1 MLRLCFPW
9 RLHQA
14 LEELPGS
21 LDETYERILLN
32 IDRERREYAHRL
44 FKCLTVS
51 AYPLRV
57 EELAEIFVMDFGSG
71 NVPNYRPGWRLENPG
86 EVVLS
91 ACSSLIAI
99 TDVDGSQVVQFS
111 HSSVKEFLTS
121 DRLNMAATN
130 PSWYHIDY
138 LSAHTI
144 LAQASLSILLH
155 LGSSV
160 DKGKIEDLPF
170 SLYAARHWVDHVQFE
185 GVLTGIQDSVAR
197 LFDMDNPSFATW
209 IWIYDIDHPHRV
221 PMSTAPPTR
230 PEAVPLYYAT
240 LCGFR
245 GIVKHLLA
253 THPEEVNAEGGYHT
267 TPLHAAIAKGNFE
280 IAELLIKYGADVD
293 ALDREGW
300 SALHTV
306 SRSGRLDNLRFL
318 LEHRADV
325 NVVRQGPREDHGW
338 TPLHVA
344 SRHGRVKVVQFLLGH
359 QADVHACNH
368 ENQTALHLASQHGD
382 PELMRLLIDH
392 GAKCDAK
399 DEDDETPLFLASRNG
414 RVKATQ
420 LLLARHATVDHRDWQ
435 KRTPLHAASENGHV
449 DIVRLLLDRGADVNA
464 RNVYE
469 WTPLH
474 LASRTGKDKVVKVLL
489 DRPAKDADVNAP
501 NDVGWTALHLASQKG
516 HLDVVELLLDHGAN
530 VDTQEVDGET
540 ALHLAAYYGHHEVA
554 KVLLK
559 AGANQLIKNKEE
571 NTPFDLAK
579 GEGHA
584 ADMELLTWPQW
595 DPQSSF
601 LFLPYE
607 VSIVTF
613 SIIPGL
619 HQCI

>member
-197 LFDMDNPSFATW
+197 LFD
-209 IWIYDIDHPHRV
+209 
-221 PMSTAPPTR
+221 
-230 PEAVPLYYAT
+230 
-240 LCGFR
+240 
-245 GIVKHLLA
+245 
-253 THPEEVNAEGGYHT
+253 
-267 TPLHAAIAKGNFE
+267 
-280 IAELLIKYGADVD
+280 
-293 ALDREGW
+293 
-300 SALHTV
+300 
-306 SRSGRLDNLRFL
+306 
-318 LEHRADV
+318 
-325 NVVRQGPREDHGW
+325 
-338 TPLHVA
+338 
-344 SRHGRVKVVQFLLGH
+344 
-359 QADVHACNH
+359 
-368 ENQTALHLASQHGD
+368 
-382 PELMRLLIDH
+382 
-392 GAKCDAK
+392 
-399 DEDDETPLFLASRNG
+399 
-414 RVKATQ
+414 
-420 LLLARHATVDHRDWQ
+420 
-435 KRTPLHAASENGHV
+435 
-449 DIVRLLLDRGADVNA
+449 
-464 RNVYE
+464 
-469 WTPLH
+469 
-474 LASRTGKDKVVKVLL
+474 
-489 DRPAKDADVNAP
+489 
-501 NDVGWTALHLASQKG
+501 
-516 HLDVVELLLDHGAN
+516 
-530 VDTQEVDGET
+530 
-540 ALHLAAYYGHHEVA
+540 
-554 KVLLK
+554 
-559 AGANQLIKNKEE
+559 
-571 NTPFDLAK
+571 
-579 GEGHA
+579 
-584 ADMELLTWPQW
+584 
-595 DPQSSF
+595 
-601 LFLPYE
+601 
-607 VSIVTF
+607 
-613 SIIPGL
+613 
-619 HQCI
+619 